1 MRRYG
6 SPSSHPE
13 WHGDEPILD
22 GPTVRARHYRCLACD
37 WTGTGRTAYAHH
49 RQQHHPIVL
58 RDAPQ
63 YGPIPFT
70 CCATQQK
77 AS

>member
-1 MRRYG
+1 MADGY
-6 SPSSHPE
+6 PSSHPDFTA
-13 WHGDEPILD
+13 WSGDEEPVISQGGLGYACLD
-22 GPTVRARHYRCLACD
+22 CN

-49 RQQHHPIVL
+49 RGQHHPIVL

-63 YGPIPFT
+63 YGPVPFT